1 MREKRTVSFNPETDE
16 LPEGRTD
23 FQRLDNQTD
32 EEIARAVADDPE
44 AAPLLEGDLPP
55 DARLIIPVGKET
67 ITIRLDREVVAAFR
81 AQGTKGYQTRINK
94 ALHTYLQLQRL
105 ALRGSL
111 PPSVHEYFVS
121 PDATKRTTP

>member
-32 EEIARAVADDPE
+32 EEIARAVADDPD

-55 DARLIIPVGKET
+55 G
-67 ITIRLDREVVAAFR
+67 
-81 AQGTKGYQTRINK
+81 
-94 ALHTYLQLQRL
+94 
-105 ALRGSL
+105 
-111 PPSVHEYFVS
+111 VHEYFVP